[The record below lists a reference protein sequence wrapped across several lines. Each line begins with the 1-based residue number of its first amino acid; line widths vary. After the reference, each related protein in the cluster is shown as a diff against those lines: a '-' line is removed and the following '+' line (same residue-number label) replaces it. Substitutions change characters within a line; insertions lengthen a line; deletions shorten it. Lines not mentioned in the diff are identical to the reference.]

1 MRTLALLGCP
11 RSGTSWLGQVFNA
24 HPRVAYRHEPLF
36 APEFK
41 DWFGRCGVT
50 EASVQAFHTAL
61 LGAHS
66 DAVLQDLRPAK
77 AGAPSH
83 LVWKE
88 VRFLHLMKPLLETGA
103 LDGVIWVYRS
113 PLDMLNSWYQ
123 SPRDFRAGQD
133 IRVEY
138 LHAPNK
144 NTNPSEYHGLA
155 RWKVAMRLALAA
167 HAAYPGRVH
176 LVRYERLVAAPAMEL
191 GCLAAAVGLSVDA
204 AQLAFLT
211 ASRSRHDDDA
221 YSVFRTQPPA
231 MLLPPDVAAAI
242 TCDTE
247 AITLLT
253 EGDKRLRECLPASG
267 PPISRVDCADGSAG
281 G

>member
-1 MRTLALLGCP
+1 MRTLALMGCP

-24 HPRVAYRHEPLF
+24 HPRVAYRYQPLF
-36 APEFK
+36 SYEFK
-41 DWFGRCGVT
+41 DWFGQHGVT
-50 EASVQAFHTAL
+50 AASVRAFHTAL

-66 DAVLQDLRPAK
+66 DFVLQNLRPAK

-88 VRFLHLMKPLLETGA
+88 VRYLHLMQPLLETGE
-103 LDGVIWVYRS
+103 LDGVIWLYRA
-113 PLDMLNSWYQ
+113 PLAVLNSWYQ
-123 SPRDFRAGQD
+123 APREFRAGQD

-144 NTNPSEYHGLA
+144 NTNPSEYNGLA
-155 RWKVAMRLALAA
+155 RWKTAMRLALAA
-167 HAAYPGRVH
+167 RTAYPGRVH
-176 LVRYERLVAAPAMEL
+176 LLRYERLVAAPAEEL
-191 GCLAAAVGLSVDA
+191 ARLAAAVDLPVDA

-221 YSVFRTQPPA
+221 YSVFRAQQAA

-247 AITLLT
+247 AAGLL
-253 EGDKRLRECLPASG
+253 DL
-267 PPISRVDCADGSAG
+267 ADACRQEAPST
-281 G
+281 